1 MVRIGLWAVALL
13 LASATARAQ
22 DEDKYTVITGTGES
36 LYRIAIPPVLDGGGA
51 ADAAR
56 TLAAVMQN
64 DMKLIGLFKVLDPS
78 GFLANLSRE
87 GTGIEPQSWVN
98 VGAQAVIKAKARVEG
113 GSLVVDFFL
122 YDVGRGATPT
132 VSKTYKG
139 SAKGARQLAH
149 RFGDDV
155 VKQYT
160 GERGIFQT
168 KIAFA
173 AGSGK
178 SKSSQIYVMDYDGYG
193 VYKASST
200 GDLNVL
206 PAWGPGGQ
214 LVYTSYLWNNPDLFM
229 SSGGGRASRISKQPG
244 LNAGASFSPN
254 GNIALTMSRDGNS
267 EIYLISSSGAIIRR
281 LTNSPAIDTSP
292 TFSPDGGRIAFV
304 SNRGGSPQIYI
315 MSAGGGGATRLT
327 YTGSYN
333 QEPSWSPRK
342 DNPVV
347 AFTGRD
353 EAGNYDIFTI
363 NVNTKELK
371 RLTQG
376 QGSCRSPSWSPS
388 GRLLVF
394 TSSRGG
400 LCLTNKD
407 GLNTNCVHKGGG
419 QTPAWSK

>member
-1 MVRIGLWAVALL
+1 MLRISIWAGVLL

-22 DEDKYTVITGTGES
+22 DDDKYTVITGSGES

-87 GTGIEPQSWVN
+87 GTGIEPGSWVN
-98 VGAQAVIKAKARVEG
+98 VGAQAVIKARARVEG
-113 GSLVVDFFL
+113 GSLSVDFFL

-132 VSKTYKG
+132 VAKTYKG
-139 SAKGARQLAH
+139 SVKGARQLAH

-173 AGSGK
+173 AGSPK
-178 SKSSQIYVMDYDGYG
+178 TKSSQIYVMDYDGYG

-200 GDLNVL
+200 GALNVL

-229 SSGGGRASRISKQPG
+229 SSGGGRAYRISKQPG
-244 LNAGASFSPN
+244 LNAGASFAPN

-281 LTNSPAIDTSP
+281 LTNSASIDTSP

-304 SNRGGSPQIYI
+304 SNRHGSPQIYI

-333 QEPSWSPRK
+333 QEPSWCPRK